1 MPKESTSLHHVRVLY
16 NILSPTRLCRSR
28 ALVGLFNKFWV
39 SDIILKV
46 KILSCST
53 SHLGSNIIIDIQ
65 RSFLSSQ
72 FIALFRLKQ
81 EG

>member
-1 MPKESTSLHHVRVLY
+1 MPKESTSINHARVLY

-28 ALVGLFNKFWV
+28 ASVGLFNKFWV

-53 SHLGSNIIIDIQ
+53 SHLRSNIIDI
-65 RSFLSSQ
+65 RRLFLSGH
-72 FIALFRLKQ
+72 FIALFYLKQ